1 MMSATF
7 CGRDMKGAWLEAT
20 ERTLA
25 PIRLARNSCAGGG
38 IIWSSVQVRYQE
50 GIVFQAGAPLLP
62 AKLAR
67 LSGLCTAAMTAASVA
82 VASAANAVWNP
93 ARLIH
98 RKPCASGGRARQPAS
113 MQMQNVRGDGPAIRF
128 F

>member
-1 MMSATF
+1 MMSATS
-7 CGRDMKGAWLEAT
+7 CGRDMNGAWLEAT
-20 ERTLA
+20 DRTFA
-25 PIRLARNSCAGGG
+25 PIRLAKNSCGGGG
-38 IIWSSVQVRYQE
+38 IIWSSAQVRYKE

-62 AKLAR
+62 AKLEG

-98 RKPCASGGRARQPAS
+98 RKPCASGSIAA
-113 MQMQNVRGDGPAIRF
+113 
-128 F
+128 